1 MENAISLGLSVI
13 PNCCHCFGIVSLFK
27 VKSSSIIVLIDH
39 CCRFSSQNTCNPGI
53 IKKQMYFS
61 RNYWGKS
68 GYVIANHAPKQSK
81 QFHSAFKTK
90 YRISL
95 FSMYLG
101 TLIKLV
107 ISKVKKIE

>member
-95 FSMYLG
+95 FSTVHSRFKKDFG
-101 TLIKLV
+101 
-107 ISKVKKIE
+107 SGQKVS